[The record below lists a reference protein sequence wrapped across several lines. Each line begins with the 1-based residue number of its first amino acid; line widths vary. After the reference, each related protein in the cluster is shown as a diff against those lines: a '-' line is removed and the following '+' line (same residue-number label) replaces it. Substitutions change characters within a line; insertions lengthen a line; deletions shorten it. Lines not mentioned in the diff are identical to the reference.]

1 MSDIDRN
8 KVKKFGERSAIHLD
22 MADDLL
28 RSGQKVPSVQIGL
41 IELVKILYIR
51 NRSKFARRICIHHT
65 YLFLSK
71 LLFT

>member
-1 MSDIDRN
+1 MSDIERN

-28 RSGQKVPSVQIGL
+28 RSGQKVPTVQIGL

-51 NRSKFARRICIHHT
+51 NRSKFARHICT
-65 YLFLSK
+65 YTSY
-71 LLFT
+71 LLIFI